1 MQNNPKNTVVVE
13 DDVVSK
19 MKEESRL
26 IQEAYL
32 GVGEDC
38 N

>member
-1 MQNNPKNTVVVE
+1 MQSNPKNTVVVE

-19 MKEESRL
+19 MREESRL
-26 IQEAYL
+26 KQEACL